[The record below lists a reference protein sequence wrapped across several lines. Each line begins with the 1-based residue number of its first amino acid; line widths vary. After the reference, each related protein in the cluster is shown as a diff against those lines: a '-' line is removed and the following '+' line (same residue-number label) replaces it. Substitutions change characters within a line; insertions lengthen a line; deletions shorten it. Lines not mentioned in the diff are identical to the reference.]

1 MKSLIASATLVT
13 LMAVSRLAAAQT
25 DGWKPIFDGK
35 DVNGWEHVGPGSFSI
50 EDGMLKTEGGM
61 GLLWYT
67 PEKIG
72 NAQIRVVFKVLG
84 QDSNSGVFIRIP
96 EKPTEPWMPVHK
108 GYEIQIDNA
117 GDDYHCTGV
126 IYSQTKAMARTQKPP
141 GEWNTMLITLD
152 GPHTVVELNGTK
164 ITDYTEGQPVA
175 PKRDKGEPDRGRRPD
190 SGYIGLQNHPG
201 NPPVIFKEVAIRAL
215 EH

>member
-1 MKSLIASATLVT
+1 MKSLFAIAALAA
-13 LMAVSRLAAAQT
+13 LMTASRPAAAQT
-25 DGWKPIFDGK
+25 GGWKPIFNGK
-35 DVNGWEHVGPGSFSI
+35 DLNGWEHVGPGSLYV
-50 EDGMLKTEGGM
+50 EEGMLKTEGGM

-72 NAQIRVVFKVLG
+72 NSQIRVVFKVIG
-84 QDSNSGVFIRIP
+84 ADSNSGVFIRIP

-126 IYSQTKAMARTQKPP
+126 IYSQTKAMARTQRAP
-141 GEWNTMLITLD
+141 GEWNTMLITVD
-152 GPHTVVELNGTK
+152 GPHTVVELNGAK

-175 PKRDKGEPDRGRRPD
+175 PKRDQGEPDRGRRPD
-190 SGYIGLQNHPG
+190 AGYIGLQNHPG
-201 NPPVIFKEVAIRAL
+201 NPPVIFKEVAIRTL

>member
-1 MKSLIASATLVT
+1 MKSLFAIT
-13 LMAVSRLAAAQT
+13 LAALMTASRPTAAQNG
-25 DGWKPIFDGK
+25 GWKPIFDGK
-35 DVNGWEHVGPGSFSI
+35 DLNGWEHVGPGSLYV

-72 NAQIRVVFKVLG
+72 NSQIRVVFKVAG
-84 QDSNSGVFIRIP
+84 ADSNSGVFIRIP

-126 IYSQTKAMARTQKPP
+126 IYSQTKAMARTQKAP
-141 GEWNTMLITLD
+141 GEWNTMLITVD
-152 GPHTVVELNGTK
+152 GPHTVVELNGVK

-175 PKRDKGEPDRGRRPD
+175 PKRDPGEPDRGRRPD
-190 SGYIGLQNHPG
+190 AGYIGLQNHPG
-201 NPPVIFKEVAIRAL
+201 NPPVIFKEVAIRTL

>member
-1 MKSLIASATLVT
+1 MKRIMAAIALVASLLISIFAG
-13 LMAVSRLAAAQT
+13 AQS
-25 DGWKPIFDGK
+25 GEWKPIFDGK
-35 DVNGWEHVGPGSFSI
+35 DLNGWEHVGPGDLVVK
-50 EDGMLKTEGGM
+50 DGLLVTEGGM

-72 NAQIRVVFKVLG
+72 NTQIRVVYKVASN
-84 QDSNSGVFIRIP
+84 DSNSGVFIRIP

-108 GYEIQIDNA
+108 GYEIQIDAA

-141 GEWNTMLITLD
+141 GEWNTMLITVD

-201 NPPVIFKEVAIRAL
+201 NTPVTFKEVSIRSL